1 MSTLQLFVDSQYAS
15 PWAMSCFV
23 VLQEKSIAAEIV
35 PVNLGAAENKE
46 PEFSKK
52 SRTQRVPALV
62 DGDFSLSES
71 SAICEYLEDCF
82 PSVPVF
88 PLNKKSK
95 ALARQVQ
102 AWIRSDLV
110 ALRKE
115 RPTEVIFYGKKY
127 PALSVEASAAAQKL
141 FDFADSLLIPG
152 EPNLFGNWC
161 IADTDLALML
171 NRLIIHGDAVPAHLV
186 TYATKQWQRPSV
198 QLWVNKQRP
207 GFA

>member
-1 MSTLQLFVDSQYAS
+1 MTTLQLFVDSQYAS

-23 VLQEKSIAAEIV
+23 VLQEKSIVAEIA
-35 PVNLGAAENKE
+35 PVNLGVAENKE
-46 PEFSKK
+46 PGFSKK
-52 SRTQRVPALV
+52 SRTERVPALV

-88 PLNKKSK
+88 PVDKKSK

-102 AWIRSDLV
+102 AWIRSDLLV
-110 ALRKE
+110 LRKE

-127 PALSVEASAAAQKL
+127 AALSAEANAAAQKL
-141 FDFADSLLIPG
+141 FAVADSLLLPG
-152 EPNLFGNWC
+152 EENLFGNWS

-171 NRLIIHGDAVPAHLV
+171 KRLIIHGDTVPAHLV
-186 TYATKQWQRPSV
+186 AYATQQWQRPSV

-207 GFA
+207 GLA